1 MTKSK
6 NQTAGDKPKSKTE
19 ADLFAAFTDFCKV
32 VFEGLTLP
40 DKSGG
45 RTVDCCYVETLNSK
59 LAEISSSISIF
70 LETDN
75 TGGTDK
81 RLWETSLMTLW
92 FLSDNVR
99 NKGTD
104 SFYFE
109 PNQKIT
115 AEKIARVENAWQ
127 LLEKVINK
135 SKAQKIEGEWS
146 NAMNKKEIMS
156 KLGFG
161 LRAYKKF
168 ETFCKD
174 YPIRNIANNR
184 ELWQI
189 RFDKMPSNLHKKFE

>member
-1 MTKSK
+1 MSKSK
-6 NQTAGDKPKSKTE
+6 KQTAGDKPKSKTE

-32 VFEGLTLP
+32 ILEGLTLP

-81 RLWETSLMTLW
+81 RLWEHSLMALW

-99 NKGTD
+99 SKGTD

-127 LLEKVINK
+127 LLKAEQPTENK
-135 SKAQKIEGEWS
+135 EHSLPLGVKQWAFIFGISK
-146 NAMNKKEIMS
+146 NK
-156 KLGFG
+156 L
-161 LRAYKKF
+161 
-168 ETFCKD
+168 
-174 YPIRNIANNR
+174 R
-184 ELWQI
+184 EL
-189 RFDKMPSNLHKKFE
+189 RENKMYHFRQVSSHLWTLPKNELPAEYLEKYRQAISQT

>member
-1 MTKSK
+1 MVKSK

-45 RTVDCCYVETLNSK
+45 RTVDCCYVDTLNSS
-59 LAEISSSISIF
+59 LAEISSNISIF

-75 TGGTDK
+75 AGGTDK
-81 RLWETSLMTLW
+81 RLWETSLMALW
-92 FLSDNVR
+92 GLSDNVR
-99 NKGTD
+99 SKGTD

-127 LLEKVINK
+127 LLKAEQAGSGDLSKPMTKKVMMI
-135 SKAQKIEGEWS
+135 ALKIDG
-146 NAMNKKEIMS
+146 
-156 KLGFG
+156 
-161 LRAYKKF
+161 YKKF
-168 ETFCKD
+168 NTFAKLHG
-174 YPIRNIANNR
+174 IQQAGNR
-184 ELWQI
+184 QLWQI
-189 RFDKMPSNLHKKFE
+189 RFDNMDSNTRQKLEKA